1 MKKITRF
8 LYSNTATYLFQPY
21 FFLSPTLSWPLM
33 RFTLCALNCILMISF
48 FVCHHFSQIRQ
59 TIKRL
64 HWQRFPMQALSWM
77 QSISPIHPNRPALL
91 RCYINRATLPSTA
104 SLGPPKAGDWCQQG
118 ILSHISFNLLQTHPE
133 KHWHQHRGPQWAL
146 NGPAELHYPCATF
159 S

>member
-1 MKKITRF
+1 
-8 LYSNTATYLFQPY
+8 
-21 FFLSPTLSWPLM
+21 
-33 RFTLCALNCILMISF
+33 
-48 FVCHHFSQIRQ
+48 
-59 TIKRL
+59 
-64 HWQRFPMQALSWM
+64 MQALSWM

-159 S
+159 SQPWTPVQECQKHPRSLKCHHKEGVPQKIALRKCAHTCGGNELPLSVNRVVAVRRGSTRRHW